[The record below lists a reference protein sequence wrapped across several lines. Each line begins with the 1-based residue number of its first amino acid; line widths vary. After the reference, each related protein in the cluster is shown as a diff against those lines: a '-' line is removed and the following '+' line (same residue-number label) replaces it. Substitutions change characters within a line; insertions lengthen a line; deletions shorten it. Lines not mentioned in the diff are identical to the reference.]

1 MTLKDRTWH
10 ADGNCNRHPD
20 PDLWHYNNS
29 NDSDVQKLEVL
40 RSVEAIELCNNCPV
54 RMQCLEQGLDKENL
68 EFTGGH
74 GSIWGGLLTVE
85 RYLLTTKKPQTM
97 MVRAEQRHRRNVR
110 QLIGRIDQ

>member
-1 MTLKDRTWH
+1 MVLKDRRWH
-10 ADGNCNRHPD
+10 EQGNCNRHPD

-40 RSVEAIELCNNCPV
+40 RSVQAIELCHICPV
-54 RMQCLEQGLDKENL
+54 RVKCLEQGLERENL

-85 RYLLTTKKPQTM
+85 RYLLTTKKPQEN
-97 MVRAEQRHRRNVR
+97 MVRSERRHRKNVR
-110 QLIGRIDQ
+110 LRIARIDK

>member
-1 MTLKDRTWH
+1 MTLPDRSWH
-10 ADGNCNRHPD
+10 AQGNCMGHPD

-40 RSVEAIELCNNCPV
+40 RSVQAIELCQICPV
-54 RMQCLEQGLDKENL
+54 RDKCLEQGLERENL

-85 RYLLTTKKPQTM
+85 RYLLVTKNPQETM
-97 MVRAEQRHRRNVR
+97 LKAEQRHRKNVR
-110 QLIGRIDQ
+110 LRIARIDQ